1 MMPNTAKKSAFL
13 FNFLYFF
20 ICTDRY
26 KLQLKLSKLSNS
38 VFLGIYEWRYSQ
50 NKYDFSVCLAMCLY
64 NNLYA
69 MTQNWTRR
77 KTEHNDAKL
86 NTMTQNLILTQNWK
100 KMTQNSEKNYAKLKH
115 LRKTDT
121 RTQSWTY
128 LRKTTQE
135 HKTAHNCVKLNTMA

>member
-1 MMPNTAKKSAFL
+1 MKWCQTQLRKVHFYL
-13 FNFLYFF
+13 IFYIFF

-100 KMTQNSEKNYAKLKH
+100 KMTQNSEKIYAKLKH

-128 LRKTTQE
+128 LRKTG
-135 HKTAHNCVKLNTMA
+135 H